1 MNRFCFLICALFALI
16 LTGCSDDDDALTISS
31 DELKQTTWKVD
42 KRVYSDPDAGED
54 DYKTSE
60 NLIIRFF
67 DGNSGEVISFHGSDV
82 VYGDQYPFSY
92 EANGRI
98 LYIKPDNFLEGHWE
112 LIEKSSR
119 RMVFQSYEPYKT
131 ILILRKEN

>member
-67 DGNSGEVISFHGSDV
+67 DGGRSRKPVGLPCLLNAAKLVYFSNIRLLTSD
-82 VYGDQYPFSY
+82 FSLLKERLRLIFY
-92 EANGRI
+92 ILDKVCRINGYLSIENGR
-98 LYIKPDNFLEGHWE
+98 L
-112 LIEKSSR
+112 
-119 RMVFQSYEPYKT
+119 
-131 ILILRKEN
+131 